1 MLNPKI
7 LLIDDDSDFRKSIQ
21 IILESKDYD
30 VSVASN
36 GREGFTKAKS
46 EKPDLIILDIMLP
59 DGDGFSICRELKE
72 TPETFQIP
80 VIILTSM
87 SKKKGNSY
95 ADVIAYCHKA
105 DEFMEKPVEKNE
117 LLFNVKKLLKKKKVK
132 FQKLLGKR
140 KILITDCDR
149 DFVSGME
156 KVLLSSNFEVFV
168 AESGIETQKMAQ
180 AFSPDL
186 ILLEIA
192 LPDKDGYSICYELKK
207 NPKTS
212 QIPVVIVSSIDNKL
226 VSSDFASRL
235 AKEHRADMYVSK
247 PVEPM
252 ELLKTINQIL

>member
-21 IILESKDYD
+21 IILENKDYN
-30 VSVASN
+30 VSLAAN

-87 SKKKGNSY
+87 SKKRGNSY

-105 DEFMEKPVEKNE
+105 DEFMEKPVEKGE
-117 LLFNVKKLLKKKKVK
+117 LLFNIKKLLKKKNIK
-132 FQKLLGKR
+132 FQKMTGKK
-140 KILITDCDR
+140 KILITDCDAG
-149 DFVSGME
+149 FVSGME
-156 KVLLSSNFEVFV
+156 KVLLSNNFEVFV
-168 AESGIETQKMAQ
+168 AESGIEAQKMAK

-192 LPDKDGYSICYELKK
+192 LPDKDGYSVCYELKK

-226 VSSDFASRL
+226 VSADFASHL

-247 PVEPM
+247 PVKPM

>member
-1 MLNPKI
+1 MLNFKI
-7 LLIDDDSDFRKSIQ
+7 LLIDDDSDFRTSIQ
-21 IILESKDYD
+21 IILESKDYN
-30 VSVASN
+30 VSVAAN

-105 DEFMEKPVEKNE
+105 DEFMEKPVEKDE
-117 LLFNVKKLLKKKKVK
+117 LLFKVKKLLKKKR
-132 FQKLLGKR
+132 FNLLKLTGKK
-140 KILITDCDR
+140 KILITDCDE

-156 KVLLSSNFEVFV
+156 KVLLSNNFEVFV
-168 AESGIETQKMAQ
+168 AESGIEAQKMAQ

-186 ILLEIA
+186 ILLEIT

-212 QIPVVIVSSIDNKL
+212 QIPVIIVSSIDNKL
-226 VSSDFASRL
+226 VGSDLASRL

-247 PVEPM
+247 PLEPT